1 MAALAFVTLSPM
13 QAQPVQDRLIAL
25 CRRLVLARKG
35 YDVKKMLAITDEI
48 AKLLAETE
56 QSEKLFKNKSN
67 G

>member
-1 MAALAFVTLSPM
+1 M
-13 QAQPVQDRLIAL
+13 QAQPMQDQLTAL
-25 CRRLVLARKG
+25 CGRLVLARKS

-56 QSEKLFKNKSN
+56 QSKKLFKDKREQ

>member
-1 MAALAFVTLSPM
+1 M